1 MSTTLATKRFVF
13 GDVGHFL
20 AFGFGL
26 GLTPKAPGT
35 AGTLAAIPLYWMTLP
50 IPIFVRFIFAALL
63 FIVGVWL
70 CGRTGK
76 ALGRHDDSGIVW
88 DEIAA
93 FYVVLLAMPTDW
105 RWLAVA
111 FVLFRFFDAAKP
123 PPINWLDKNIGGGW
137 GVMIDDMAA
146 AAVTIAVLLLGKM
159 FLL

>member
-1 MSTTLATKRFVF
+1 MSTTSATKRFVF

-35 AGTLAAIPLYWMTLP
+35 AGTLAAFPLYWLTLP
-50 IPIFVRFIFAALL
+50 LPLMARFILVALL

-70 CGRTGK
+70 CGRTSG

-88 DEIAA
+88 DEITA
-93 FYVVLLAMPTDW
+93 FYVVLLAMPADW
-105 RWLAVA
+105 RWLAAA
-111 FVLFRFFDAAKP
+111 FVLFRFLDSVKP
-123 PPINWLDKNIGGGW
+123 PPINWLDKKIDGGL

-146 AAVTIAVLLLGKM
+146 AAITIAVLLFGRMLM
-159 FLL
+159 L